1 MNLLANFKNNDQMKQ
16 LVLHIW
22 IMVPFVFLGQ
32 HSNKSD
38 SVRLIFMGDIMGH
51 EAQIQSAYQ
60 ANTGKYNYD
69 DAFKKVSH
77 IIETADFAIANLEL
91 TLAGKPYSGYP
102 QFSSPDELANA
113 CLKGG
118 IDVLVTANNHSC
130 DRGLKGINRTIDVLD
145 SMKIPHTGTFKND
158 ADRQKNNVIILE
170 RNSIKIGIL
179 NYTYGTNGISI
190 PPPSIVNLLDTVQI
204 KADLLQAKNMGL
216 DKLIAF
222 VHWGTEYELT
232 PSINQRQLAQFF
244 FQNGVDIIVGAHPH
258 VIQKMEFNPSQD
270 QVVAYSLGNFISNQ
284 RTRRS
289 DGGAMLEL
297 VLTKTNQATKI
308 SEVGYRLVWVNKPI
322 INGKSKFELVLCKE
336 QELSNFK
343 NLDGT
348 SKNAIK
354 TFISDSRLLFN
365 SENVNVKEIKR

>member
-1 MNLLANFKNNDQMKQ
+1 M
-16 LVLHIW
+16 
-22 IMVPFVFLGQ
+22 
-32 HSNKSD
+32 
-38 SVRLIFMGDIMGH
+38 
-51 EAQIQSAYQ
+51 
-60 ANTGKYNYD
+60 
-69 DAFKKVSH
+69 
-77 IIETADFAIANLEL
+77 
-91 TLAGKPYSGYP
+91 
-102 QFSSPDELANA
+102 
-113 CLKGG
+113 
-118 IDVLVTANNHSC
+118 
-130 DRGLKGINRTIDVLD
+130 
-145 SMKIPHTGTFKND
+145 
-158 ADRQKNNVIILE
+158 
-170 RNSIKIGIL
+170 
-179 NYTYGTNGISI
+179 
-190 PPPSIVNLLDTVQI
+190 
-204 KADLLQAKNMGL
+204 
-216 DKLIAF
+216 
-222 VHWGTEYELT
+222 
-232 PSINQRQLAQFF
+232 
-244 FQNGVDIIVGAHPH
+244 
-258 VIQKMEFNPSQD
+258 IQKMEFNPSQD